1 MKKWFKTAVF
11 IAIACI
17 AVSFAVSAEDSASVA
32 VNTATVVEPEN
43 TTSPVD
49 ATNPVLEFFFTYA
62 GLVLLIQI
70 VTGWILKTIPM
81 LGKTLKQITSW
92 VVAVGI
98 SWIGKHFGYGLF
110 ADASILETV
119 ATGIGLGMVANYLY
133 DAKTLESILAIF
145 FANKKS
151 V

>member
-1 MKKWFKTAVF
+1 MKKWFKTAIF

-17 AVSFAVSAEDSASVA
+17 AVSFAVSAEDTASVA
-32 VNTATVVEPEN
+32 VATETAVQIADPVTPVEP
-43 TTSPVD
+43 V
-49 ATNPVLEFFFTYA
+49 NPVLEFFFSYA

-70 VTGWILKTIPM
+70 VTGWILKTIPV

-92 VVAVGI
+92 VVAVAI
-98 SWIGKHFGYGLF
+98 AWVGKHFGYGLF

-151 V
+151 A